1 MSKFVKS
8 SVLVISI
15 IAVAVLVAGCS
26 SGFVPQQEEETYPT
40 SSSSSSSSH
49 RPTNGLVQS
58 NTGGSVTIDVE
69 WIKAE
74 GDSLVFNV
82 AMNTHSVDLDQYDLG
97 ELAVLR
103 DDTGT
108 EYHPVSWDSAPGG
121 HHRMGILTFPIPDS
135 LSQGKA
141 NYVEIMIRD
150 VASIEG
156 RVLKWEL

>member
-8 SVLVISI
+8 SVLAISI
-15 IAVAVLVAGCS
+15 IMVAVLVAGCS
-26 SGFVPQQEEETYPT
+26 SRFVPQGEEGAYSPSP
-40 SSSSSSSSH
+40 SSGSSFNE
-49 RPTNGLVQS
+49 PTNGLVQT

-74 GDSLVFNV
+74 DGLLIFDV

-103 DDTGT
+103 DDTSN

-121 HHRMGILTFPIPDS
+121 HHRSGTLIFSIPDS
-135 LSQGKA
+135 VSQGKA
-141 NYVEIMIRD
+141 KYVEIVIRD
-150 VASIEG
+150 IAGIDE